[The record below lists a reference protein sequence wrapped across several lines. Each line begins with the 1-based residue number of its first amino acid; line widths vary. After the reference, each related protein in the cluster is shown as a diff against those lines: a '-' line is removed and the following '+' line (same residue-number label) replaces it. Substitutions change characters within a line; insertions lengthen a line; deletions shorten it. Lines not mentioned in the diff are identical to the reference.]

1 MLTSRHGQW
10 LGSGERLED
19 LTVCFAAREEREQTV
34 QLNLSR
40 YTKDTLF
47 FVSRK
52 QAVKVT

>member
-10 LGSGERLED
+10 SGSGERSED